1 MFENLRMLP
10 HAPGVQMANIPED
23 GAVLAEDSALA
34 DEANA
39 DKRNPPQLWDKQITP
54 DNEFEDGKSGNRDES
69 IPVAAGKNGGGGGDA
84 GDGLKEEAMEV
95 DKADEKDD
103 VAKS

>member
-1 MFENLRMLP
+1 MLP

-34 DEANA
+34 DEANP

-69 IPVAAGKNGGGGGDA
+69 IPAKNGEGGDA
-84 GDGLKEEAMEV
+84 GGGLKEESMEV
-95 DKADEKDD
+95 DKADEKGD
-103 VAKS
+103 VAKG